1 MSVNVAAKY
10 LGLGGMDPSASAG
23 RDLLLES
30 RMSTMARPVI
40 AMKGGKRR
48 RQQRRKTQ
56 RRKTQRR
63 KTHRKQRGGFLPSI
77 GEGFVAAAA
86 KYAAPLALLGLYKLM
101 NKPTRKRSRSRST
114 RRR

>member
-1 MSVNVAAKY
+1 MSVPVPAKY
-10 LGLGGMDPSASAG
+10 MGLGGMDPSASAG

-48 RQQRRKTQ
+48 KQQRRKTHRKQ
-56 RRKTQRR
+56 RKQ
-63 KTHRKQRGGFLPSI
+63 RKQRGGFLPSI

-101 NKPTRKRSRSRST
+101 NKPTRKRSRST

>member
-48 RQQRRKTQ
+48 KQQ